1 MSPTEDTF
9 TSTVDGAAGHA
20 RQFAVDDYDDRPR
33 LSDLAE
39 PFEGELPNCPTDD
52 GHCHHPADD
61 GGEPPCCVCDAEQP
75 CENARTRPGADP
87 RGEDACPECP
97 DGIVESV
104 GRMERETGHQPYA
117 CNAGCG
123 YYG

>member
-1 MSPTEDTF
+1 MPAEDNF

-20 RQFAVDDYDDRPR
+20 RQFAEEDYDLPSP
-33 LSDLAE
+33 SDLAE

-52 GHCHHPADD
+52 GHCNHPSNAGD
-61 GGEPPCCVCDAEQP
+61 PVCCVCDAEQP

-104 GRMERETGHQPYA
+104 GRPEWETGWQPYA
-117 CNAGCG
+117 CNANCG